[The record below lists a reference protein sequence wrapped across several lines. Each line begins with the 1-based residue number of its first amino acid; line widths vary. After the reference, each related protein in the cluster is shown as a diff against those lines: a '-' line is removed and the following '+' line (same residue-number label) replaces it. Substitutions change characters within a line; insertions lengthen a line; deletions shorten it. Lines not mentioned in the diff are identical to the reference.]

1 MGPYP
6 ENSMKRL
13 LISLLCCLAIAL
25 LAAQSLPQ
33 TKLLKMEGDLSA
45 QMVAGIDKFLMRET
59 ENSVKL
65 RAAFWARDYSS
76 AAAYDKSVQ
85 KNRDRFRFCIG
96 AVDKR
101 LPITELEFKSTTST
115 KPLLY
120 VDETISI
127 HAIRWA
133 VLPGVHG
140 EGLLL
145 TPKNGVSARVVAIPD
160 ADQTPEQLVGLAVGT
175 PIQSQFARRL
185 AEAGCQVVVPVLIDR
200 DDEWSGDSR
209 AAFTNQPHRE
219 WIYRQAF
226 QMGRH
231 IIGYEVQKI
240 LSIRGLVQQRKQ

>member
-1 MGPYP
+1 MGWYP
-6 ENSMKRL
+6 EISMKRP
-13 LISLLCCLAIAL
+13 LIPLLCCLTMAL
-25 LAAQSLPQ
+25 LAAQPLPQ
-33 TKLLKMEGDLSA
+33 TKLLKKEGDLSA

-59 ENSVKL
+59 ENSVKR
-65 RAAFWARDYSS
+65 RAAFWAREHSS

-115 KPLLY
+115 KALLY
-120 VDETISI
+120 VDEIMSI

-145 TPKNGVSARVVAIPD
+145 TQKNGISARVVAIPD
-160 ADQTPEQLVGLAVGT
+160 ANQTPEQLVGLTPGT

-185 AEAGCQVVVPVLIDR
+185 AEAGCQVVVPVLINR
-200 DDEWSGDSR
+200 NDEWSGDSR
-209 AAFTNQPHRE
+209 VAFTNQPHR
-219 WIYRQAF
+219 
-226 QMGRH
+226 
-231 IIGYEVQKI
+231 
-240 LSIRGLVQQRKQ
+240 